1 MKVPTRTY
9 EDIIGLPR
17 PVSTRRTRISPLG
30 RAAQF
35 APFAALNGYEAAIA
49 ETGRLTDIATE
60 PMEGRAEAV
69 AEGLRQIRQWQKE
82 QPEVTVTFFEP
93 DKRKAGGV
101 YRTVTGRIRKFL
113 EYERQLLLHDST
125 IVPFDCIYE
134 LTIRSIVV

>member
-1 MKVPTRTY
+1 MEQY
-9 EDIIGLPR
+9 EDIICLPHHQSEKR
-17 PVSTRRTRISPLG
+17 ARMPRED

-69 AEGLRQIRQWQKE
+69 DEGLRQIRQWQKE

-125 IVPFDCIYE
+125 IVPFDCVYE
-134 LTIRSIVV
+134 LTIRSIVI